1 MCSFNLWH
9 IDSWTLTFMV
19 CWQNLSS
26 DSGRLEESWEAVGD
40 AWEVVLPFLHKRN
53 KLTWWFWRFWN
64 SATNKLAI
72 LIWKIFQRVFNAF
85 GRHSTKPSLVCSAF
99 IRAVAKG
106 GETHQTMGFPPPSQ
120 AAPSPQPWCPCSCSF
135 AFPKSLLCN
144 SSLADPGASVAG
156 TLPVLHVNSVLMN
169 KANHSLPVLSKPQ
182 NTQPAKQRRLPLFP
196 SILIFFRAI
205 CNNSRHNT
213 AKCKCD
219 FQVGVPF
226 RKWISSIFQM
236 SDRCA
241 VKYTLE
247 FTFGD

>member
-1 MCSFNLWH
+1 M
-9 IDSWTLTFMV
+9 
-19 CWQNLSS
+19 
-26 DSGRLEESWEAVGD
+26 
-40 AWEVVLPFLHKRN
+40 
-53 KLTWWFWRFWN
+53 
-64 SATNKLAI
+64 
-72 LIWKIFQRVFNAF
+72 
-85 GRHSTKPSLVCSAF
+85 KPSHVCSAF
-99 IRAVAKG
+99 SRAVFRG
-106 GETHQTMGFPPPSQ
+106 GETPQTMGFTPPSQ
-120 AAPSPQPWCPCSCSF
+120 VSPPPQSWRPSSYSI

-144 SSLADPGASVAG
+144 SSLADPGASVSGA
-156 TLPVLHVNSVLMN
+156 LLELHVSSVLIN
-169 KANHSLPVLSKPQ
+169 KANNSLLVLSKPQ
-182 NTQPAKQRRLPLFP
+182 DTHPAKQRRLPLFP

-226 RKWISSIFQM
+226 RKRISSIFQM